1 MDNCREIRKV
11 YIAPLE
17 AKERCQVLRRLV
29 DVGDES
35 ECKTVPSL
43 DDGMR
48 CRIIVNILIR
58 GNLRLFI
65 SLVSAAQRLMKDAW
79 LLILRALI
87 GYVSFLI
94 SLGSSPPR
102 FLASWSSDP
111 ANIVQRARSPN

>member
-11 YIAPLE
+11 YIASLE

-35 ECKTVPSL
+35 ECKAVPSL

-48 CRIIVNILIR
+48 CRIIVSILIR
-58 GNLRLFI
+58 GKLKAI
-65 SLVSAAQRLMKDAW
+65 SLASAAPCLIKDAW

-87 GYVSFLI
+87 GYVSFPI